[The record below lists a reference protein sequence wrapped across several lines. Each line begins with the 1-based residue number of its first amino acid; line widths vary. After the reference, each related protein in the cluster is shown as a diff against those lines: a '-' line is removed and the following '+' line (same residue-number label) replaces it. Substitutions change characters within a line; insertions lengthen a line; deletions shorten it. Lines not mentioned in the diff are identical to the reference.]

1 MRLRLVALLPSPPLP
16 CDFELK
22 PFPFLKPNLAQLGWA
37 LSMRPINGIQPPI
50 RLESPITGG
59 SSNGVK
65 ADFHSG
71 IDQFAE
77 VLSNQVQD
85 VNSMQVDANEMV
97 HSLLT
102 GGDVNEAEV
111 LTAVQKAD
119 LAFRMLLQV
128 RNKLIEAYREVQQI
142 QI

>member
-1 MRLRLVALLPSPPLP
+1 M
-16 CDFELK
+16 K
-22 PFPFLKPNLAQLGWA
+22 PI
-37 LSMRPINGIQPPI
+37 SGIQPPP
-50 RLESPITGG
+50 RPLSPFG
-59 SSNGVK
+59 SGLPGK
-65 ADFHSG
+65 TAAAKPQSG
-71 IDQFAE
+71 LDVFSE
-77 VLSNQVQD
+77 VLVGQVKN
-85 VNSMQVDANEMV
+85 VNSMQTNANDMV

>member
-1 MRLRLVALLPSPPLP
+1 M
-16 CDFELK
+16 
-22 PFPFLKPNLAQLGWA
+22 N
-37 LSMRPINGIQPPI
+37 PISGIQPPQ
-50 RLESPITGG
+50 RPQSPFPSLRNNSEVTA
-59 SSNGVK
+59 K
-65 ADFHSG
+65 SG
-71 IDQFAE
+71 LDQFAK
-77 VLSNQVQD
+77 LLTNQVQD
-85 VNSMQVDANEMV
+85 VNKMQVDANDMV

>member
-1 MRLRLVALLPSPPLP
+1 
-16 CDFELK
+16 
-22 PFPFLKPNLAQLGWA
+22 
-37 LSMRPINGIQPPI
+37 MRPINGIQPPV
-50 RLESPITGG
+50 RPESPIAGG
-59 SSNGVK
+59 RSNGAN

-71 IDQFAE
+71 IDQFAK

-85 VNSMQVDANEMV
+85 VNSLQVDANDMV

>member
-1 MRLRLVALLPSPPLP
+1 M
-16 CDFELK
+16 K
-22 PFPFLKPNLAQLGWA
+22 P
-37 LSMRPINGIQPPI
+37 ITGIQPPPRPLSPLAD
-50 RLESPITGG
+50 RLGASANAEP
-59 SSNGVK
+59 SSGMDAFAGVLAK
-65 ADFHSG
+65 
-71 IDQFAE
+71 
-77 VLSNQVQD
+77 QVRD
-85 VNSMQVDANEMV
+85 VNTMQVDANDMV

>member
-1 MRLRLVALLPSPPLP
+1 
-16 CDFELK
+16 
-22 PFPFLKPNLAQLGWA
+22 
-37 LSMRPINGIQPPI
+37 MRPINGIQPPT
-50 RLESPITGG
+50 RPESLMGG
-59 SSNGVK
+59 IASKTAKV
-65 ADFHSG
+65 DFQSG
-71 IDQFAE
+71 IDEFAKVLTNE
-77 VLSNQVQD
+77 VKD
-85 VNSMQVDANEMV
+85 VNSMQIDANDMV

-128 RNKLIEAYREVQQI
+128 RNKLVEAYREVQQI

>member
-1 MRLRLVALLPSPPLP
+1 M
-16 CDFELK
+16 K
-22 PFPFLKPNLAQLGWA
+22 PIA
-37 LSMRPINGIQPPI
+37 GIQPPP
-50 RLESPITGG
+50 RLVSPFGDPRS
-59 SSNGVK
+59 SSNRTES
-65 ADFHSG
+65 DTG
-71 IDQFAE
+71 IEAFGN
-77 VLSNQVQD
+77 LLTNQVKN
-85 VNSMQVDANEMV
+85 VNTMQMDANDMV
-97 HSLLT
+97 HSMLT

>member
-1 MRLRLVALLPSPPLP
+1 M
-16 CDFELK
+16 K
-22 PFPFLKPNLAQLGWA
+22 PIA
-37 LSMRPINGIQPPI
+37 GIQAPLRPG
-50 RLESPITGG
+50 SPFQPMNKGA
-59 SSNGVK
+59 SS
-65 ADFHSG
+65 ADGPSSG
-71 IDQFAE
+71 MDVFANM
-77 VLSNQVQD
+77 LSKQVQD
-85 VNSMQVDANEMV
+85 VNSMQIDANDMV
-97 HSLLT
+97 HSMLT

>member
-1 MRLRLVALLPSPPLP
+1 MSRPVWNARQGSEHENLKSQISHLTTGNFVPLALKPISGIRPPVRPPSPFADGAFGARGVVGPSKSRAGMG
-16 CDFELK
+16 DFA
-22 PFPFLKPNLAQLGWA
+22 NLLADQ
-37 LSMRPINGIQPPI
+37 
-50 RLESPITGG
+50 
-59 SSNGVK
+59 VK
-65 ADFHSG
+65 
-71 IDQFAE
+71 Q
-77 VLSNQVQD
+77 
-85 VNSMQVDANEMV
+85 VNSMQTDAAGQV

-111 LTAVQKAD
+111 LTSVQKAD

>member
-1 MRLRLVALLPSPPLP
+1 M
-16 CDFELK
+16 K
-22 PFPFLKPNLAQLGWA
+22 P
-37 LSMRPINGIQPPI
+37 ITGIQPPP
-50 RLESPITGG
+50 RPLAPMADAPG
-59 SSNGVK
+59 K
-65 ADFHSG
+65 AAAREPSSG
-71 IDQFAE
+71 IDAFAN
-77 VLSNQVQD
+77 VLATQVRN
-85 VNSMQVDANEMV
+85 VNAMQVDANDRV

-102 GGDVNEAEV
+102 GGEVNEAEV

>member
-1 MRLRLVALLPSPPLP
+1 MTS
-16 CDFELK
+16 
-22 PFPFLKPNLAQLGWA
+22 
-37 LSMRPINGIQPPI
+37 INGIQPPT
-50 RLESPITGG
+50 RPTSPFEQATRAA
-59 SSNGVK
+59 SSKQSASGVDEF
-65 ADFHSG
+65 AG
-71 IDQFAE
+71 LLVDQ
-77 VLSNQVQD
+77 VKQV
-85 VNSMQVDANEMV
+85 NTMQADANSMV

>member
-1 MRLRLVALLPSPPLP
+1 M
-16 CDFELK
+16 DIF
-22 PFPFLKPNLAQLGWA
+22 
-37 LSMRPINGIQPPI
+37 
-50 RLESPITGG
+50 
-59 SSNGVK
+59 
-65 ADFHSG
+65 ADVM
-71 IDQFAE
+71 AK
-77 VLSNQVQD
+77 QVQG
-85 VNSMQVDANEMV
+85 VNAMQTDASDMV

>member
-1 MRLRLVALLPSPPLP
+1 
-16 CDFELK
+16 
-22 PFPFLKPNLAQLGWA
+22 
-37 LSMRPINGIQPPI
+37 MRPIAGIQPPI
-50 RLESPITGG
+50 RPPSPFG
-59 SSNGVK
+59 SASPAGPIGK
-65 ADFHSG
+65 TAAATSPSG
-71 IDQFAE
+71 IDSFGS
-77 VLSNQVQD
+77 LLTDQVKS
-85 VNSMQVDANEMV
+85 VNTMQVDANDMV
-97 HSLLT
+97 HSMLT

>member
-1 MRLRLVALLPSPPLP
+1 
-16 CDFELK
+16 
-22 PFPFLKPNLAQLGWA
+22 
-37 LSMRPINGIQPPI
+37 MRPINGIQPPL
-50 RLESPITGG
+50 RPESLTGG
-59 SSNGVK
+59 ASSKSSKV
-65 ADFHSG
+65 DFQSG
-71 IDQFAE
+71 IDEFAKVLTKE
-77 VLSNQVQD
+77 VKD
-85 VNSMQVDANEMV
+85 VNSMQIDANDMV

-128 RNKLIEAYREVQQI
+128 RNKLVEAYREVQQI